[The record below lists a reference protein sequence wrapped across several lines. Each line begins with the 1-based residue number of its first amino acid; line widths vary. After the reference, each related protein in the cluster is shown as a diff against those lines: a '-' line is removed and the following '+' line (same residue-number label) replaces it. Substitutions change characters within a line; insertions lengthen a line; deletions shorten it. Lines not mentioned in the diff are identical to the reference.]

1 MQSWLTKSMGS
12 YTFAS
17 CTRSLGN
24 LHMDTFCERSHVTG
38 PRRDCSST
46 GLTALVTDA
55 IPEDKGCLQM
65 IRGRSL

>member
-17 CTRSLGN
+17 CTRSLG
-24 LHMDTFCERSHVTG
+24 TFTWTPFVNDRMS
-38 PRRDCSST
+38 RRVGIAQT
-46 GLTALVTDA
+46 RLTAFWRM
-55 IPEDKGCLQM
+55 PSRDKGCLRM